1 MRSYLLNI
9 QFVVTPGR
17 KKVVFKYLIISPK
30 HFLLLILFQE
40 PVIDEE
46 ISYNRNENIA
56 VYLGEDGSFDLQDF
70 NKVSN
75 GETTTRRVIICTQYY
90 IIARF
95 VEENG
100 KIVNCVVTVC
110 KNYC

>member
-17 KKVVFKYLIISPK
+17 KKVVFLIPDNIIK
-30 HFLLLILFQE
+30 ALFTVTLFQE

-56 VYLGEDGSFDLQDF
+56 VYLAEDGSFDLQDF

-75 GETTTRRVIICTQYY
+75 GETTTRRVIIYTQYY
-90 IIARF
+90 IFARF
-95 VEENG
+95 AEENG
-100 KIVNCVVTVC
+100 KIVNCLVIVC

>member
-1 MRSYLLNI
+1 M
-9 QFVVTPGR
+9 
-17 KKVVFKYLIISPK
+17 IISPK
-30 HFLLLILFQE
+30 HFLLLLLFQE

-75 GETTTRRVIICTQYY
+75 QQLLDASLFIHSTTYLHGLLRKM
-90 IIARF
+90 
-95 VEENG
+95 E
-100 KIVNCVVTVC
+100 KL
-110 KNYC
+110 